1 MEYSFVI
8 NAANDVSDNYVNTAI
23 ETCKEFLELF
33 PEYKDKFDIKIRY
46 SGKEVSAVSGK
57 SIDFDG
63 TISKEKFE
71 QFYPNG
77 NDEFIALPND
87 RYLVPGESMAWYEA
101 YAKRQ
106 DGNLNFS
113 KASPKQCEWTNRYLR
128 SQNPTRYFHIGITN
142 KKLYNN
148 DGLFG
153 YGISSP
159 EIGTFV
165 STSGFDKETF
175 KRLIMHEFGHVFR
188 AVHTERNNITNT
200 QYGEHCA
207 TEGCIARDVVYQSLG
222 EANKPKLFCDQCIEA
237 MRTYIGKIVENER
250 TTEGHTNVVDSSQ
263 KLPPNSEPN
272 DEFKKPWRDFAQNL
286 AQKMSWEYE
295 EDEKETN
302 FKAKLKASD
311 GACTYINASSKND
324 VSLSAKDK
332 DGKLTVPDMQTF
344 NELVSKIQKDG
355 GLVNFGDIKTPEFKA
370 RLLIACMSTNPPI
383 ETTNAPELSDEFL
396 ASIDKTSAQKLKI
409 LKKKAESQNLQNN
422 EDSKKET
429 SIDESNK
436 EAPKKTEDEKTLY
449 EESRDERKRLLE
461 TKLKINAITA
471 MEQTELNYIKQEEKR
486 KQAKEE
492 AIARTGNNIDP
503 RTAEHT
509 QQSGLSPVSYAY
521 HSSSEREWKGWKLH
535 LDVVPNRDNETTRA
549 VSEFLEQLE
558 VDHKI
563 AKGGE
568 NGKGMTIYVGG
579 YEDAFKL
586 SKEIKQLFGKN
597 IVEPPI
603 YTDQKGEET
612 DFNNI
617 VTGRFYLQDIFQTQ
631 YPRSSV
637 KGICPA
643 DYGSL
648 CDRRMES
655 LVVAL
660 AGKEELTD
668 KNYALQNIENTNFHD
683 HYTVTNLESYCAHR
697 FYQKHLGEYYCGRD
711 AEGFERRIFGD
722 VIPPKGSD
730 ERRKWDK
737 IAKSYATVLEQE
749 NPKCLESIQELKRKY
764 KPIDFRKA
772 PQMTQYHRRGNGG
785 INS

>member
-1 MEYSFVI
+1 MKHSFLI
-8 NAANDVSDNYVNTAI
+8 NLGKNIDPKYVTWTK
-23 ETCKEFLELF
+23 ETIAEFLELF
-33 PEYKDKFDIKIRY
+33 PEYKDKFEILVYDGQEPRDDY
-46 SGKEVSAVSGK
+46 
-57 SIDFDG
+57 IDLG
-63 TISKEKFE
+63 
-71 QFYPNG
+71 
-77 NDEFIALPND
+77 
-87 RYLVPGESMAWYEA
+87 
-101 YAKRQ
+101 
-106 DGNLNFS
+106 
-113 KASPKQCEWTNRYLR
+113 
-128 SQNPTRYFHIGITN
+128 N
-142 KKLYNN
+142 KKIKFDSSMRHVEDSLNIKLPEGTHFFSYEN
-148 DGLFG
+148 DTLSASTEEANYQMWLFG
-153 YGISSP
+153 EAAKGNYYHSIGLTNIVSNNNIAGYSSEIDRMIETIDP
-159 EIGTFV
+159 ENLENARKTSHTIMRTHDERGLIPEKLFKDILMHEIGHAFRAGSDDSGIEHCDTPNCLMERGEDNIINKGKRASFC
-165 STSGFDKETF
+165 STCIKNMKNHMSFIFTNNTQTNGSKI
-175 KRLIMHEFGHVFR
+175 KLHVF
-188 AVHTERNNITNT
+188 
-200 QYGEHCA
+200 
-207 TEGCIARDVVYQSLG
+207 
-222 EANKPKLFCDQCIEA
+222 
-237 MRTYIGKIVENER
+237 
-250 TTEGHTNVVDSSQ
+250 DSSQ
-263 KLPPNSEPN
+263 DLPQNHELN
-272 DEFKKPWRDFAQNL
+272 DEFKKPWRDFAKKL

-302 FKAKLKASD
+302 FKAKLKAND
-311 GACTYINASSKND
+311 GSSTLVCASSKND

-332 DGKLTVPDMQTF
+332 DGNPKVPDLAVF
-344 NELVSKIQKDG
+344 KELVAKAQKDG
-355 GLVNFGDIKTPEFKA
+355 SVIDFGDIKTPEFKA
-370 RLLIACMSTNPPI
+370 RLLIACMEANPPMTP
-383 ETTNAPELSDEFL
+383 ENAPALDDNFL
-396 ASIDKTSAQKLKI
+396 VSIDKASAEKIKQLKA
-409 LKKKAESQNLQNN
+409 KNEENN
-422 EDSKKET
+422 QDEGKEET
-429 SIDESNK
+429 
-436 EAPKKTEDEKTLY
+436 PKKTEGKKTPY

-461 TKLKINAITA
+461 AKLKINTITA

-492 AIARTGNNIDP
+492 AIARTGNMDP

-509 QQSGLSPVSYAY
+509 QQSGLSPASYAY
-521 HSSSEREWKGWKLH
+521 NSSSEREWKGWKLH

-586 SKEIKQLFGKN
+586 SKEIKQRFGKD
-597 IVEPPI
+597 IAEPPI

-617 VTGRFYLQDIFQTQ
+617 VTGRFYLQGIFQKQ

-648 CDRRMES
+648 SDRNMES
-655 LVVAL
+655 LLVYL
-660 AGKEELTD
+660 AGKEELVD
-668 KNYALQNIENTNFHD
+668 KNYKIQYNIENTNFHD

-730 ERRKWDK
+730 ERKKWDK
-737 IAKSYATVLEQE
+737 IAKSYANVLEKE

-772 PQMTQYHRRGNGG
+772 PQMTQYHKRGNEGK
-785 INS
+785 NS